1 MLLFQSKMSKTIKAL
16 CKSIPKDAPKND
28 KGVEKLKALTCGS
41 LFNFLSVGLMIF
53 CTLLKL

>member
-1 MLLFQSKMSKTIKAL
+1 MVPELGPGETDKAF
-16 CKSIPKDAPKND
+16 
-28 KGVEKLKALTCGS
+28 EKKKELTCTAGS

>member
-16 CKSIPKDAPKND
+16 CKSIPADF
-28 KGVEKLKALTCGS
+28 KGKGEEKLKALTCGS